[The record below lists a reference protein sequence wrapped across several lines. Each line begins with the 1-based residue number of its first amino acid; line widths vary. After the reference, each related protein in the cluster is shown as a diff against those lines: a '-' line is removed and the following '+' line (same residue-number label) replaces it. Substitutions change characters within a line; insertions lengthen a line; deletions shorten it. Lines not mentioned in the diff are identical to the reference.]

1 MLKEIKLKE
10 VPSITKIATTTAL
23 AVVKN
28 KIPTASS
35 LIEKNWL

>member
-10 VPSITKIATTTAL
+10 VPSITKIATTTTVL

-28 KIPTASS
+28 KIPTVSS
-35 LIEKNWL
+35 LIEKN

>member
-10 VPSITKIATTTAL
+10 VPSITKIAATTVL
-23 AVVKN
+23 AVAKN